1 MNINYDK
8 NGLIAGIIV
17 VIVAMVV
24 FLSIGAWIGQTAQ
37 KSRQEKVVEE
47 KIKEVYVAGEELD
60 EWTILTMAIMKTES
74 EFDPTQIGSSQDL
87 GVLQCTPIYVE
98 EVNRI
103 LRMQEGNQKEYS
115 HLDAFDVRKSI
126 EMFNIVQGYHNKEH
140 SISKAISGHNPGGA
154 SIGYGKKVYDN
165 IRFIKR
171 LEEARQELIKFRVE
185 NKLKEDGTREGN

>member
-1 MNINYDK
+1 MSNTNDNK
-8 NGLIAGIIV
+8 HLISGIIYSI
-17 VIVAMVV
+17 VIIAA
-24 FLSIGAWIGQTAQ
+24 FSAGAFAGQLSQMH
-37 KSRQEKVVEE
+37 KQEKIVEE
-47 KIKEVYVAGEELD
+47 KIKEVYVEGEELD

-87 GVLQCTPIYVE
+87 GILQCTQIYVE

-115 HLDAFDVRKSI
+115 HLDAFDIRKSI

-171 LEEARQELIKFRVE
+171 MEEARKELIKFKVE
-185 NKLKEDGTREGN
+185 SKLKEDGTGKSN

>member
-1 MNINYDK
+1 MDNKIIAYITI
-8 NGLIAGIIV
+8 GLAAAV
-17 VIVAMVV
+17 VI
-24 FLSIGAWIGQTAQ
+24 FCLGGWTGQTIQ
-37 KSRQEKVVEE
+37 MHKQEKVVEE
-47 KIKEVYVAGEELD
+47 KIKEVYVAGEELS
-60 EWTILTMAIMKTES
+60 EWDMLQMAIMKTES

-87 GVLQCTPIYVE
+87 GVFQCTPIYVE

-115 HLDAFDVRKSI
+115 HLDAFDIRKSI

>member
-8 NGLIAGIIV
+8 DGLIVGIIIFITAAV
-17 VIVAMVV
+17 VI
-24 FLSIGAWIGQTAQ
+24 FCLGGWTGQTIQ
-37 KSRQEKVVEE
+37 MHKQEKVVEE
-47 KIKEVYVAGEELD
+47 KIREVYVAGEELD

-74 EFDPTQIGSSQDL
+74 EFDPSRIGATQDVGIMQF
-87 GVLQCTPIYVE
+87 TPIAVE

-103 LRMQEGNQKEYS
+103 LRLEGKEEEYS
-115 HLDAFDVRKSI
+115 HLDAFDIRKTI
-126 EMFNIVQGYHNKEH
+126 EMFNIIQGYHNKEQN
-140 SISKAISGHNPGGA
+140 ISKAIHQHNPGGA

>member
-1 MNINYDK
+1 MSNITSDK
-8 NGLIAGIIV
+8 TIISGIIYSIT
-17 VIVAMVV
+17 IVAA
-24 FLSIGAWIGQTAQ
+24 FSAGAFTGQYCQ
-37 KSRQEKVVEE
+37 KDKQERIVEE
-47 KIKEVYVAGEELD
+47 KIKEVYVEGEELD

-87 GVLQCTPIYVE
+87 GILQCTRIYVE

-115 HLDAFDVRKSI
+115 HLDAFDIRKSI

-140 SISKAISGHNPGGA
+140 SISKAIHQHNPGGA

-171 LEEARQELIKFRVE
+171 MEEARKELIKFKVE
-185 NKLKEDGTREGN
+185 SKLKEDGTRESN